1 MKLLD
6 EVKTLQDLTKMIKS
20 IEEIMTFCELKYHVF
35 VKVDL
40 NKFGSLINQG
50 VIEETKSWC
59 EDNCWGKWDGNGL
72 IFMFE
77 LESDAAA
84 FKLRWM

>member
-1 MKLLD
+1 MKVVE
-6 EVKTLQDLTKMIKS
+6 EVKDLMET
-20 IEEIMTFCELKYHVF
+20 IEEITTFSKPKYHVF
-35 VKVDL
+35 VETDL

-50 VIEETKSWC
+50 IIEETKSWC

-77 LESDAAA
+77 LETDAAA
-84 FKLRWM
+84 FKLRWT